1 MRKWLK
7 TLRCNSNKSQAE
19 IADMLGMTQQYYN
32 LIENGER
39 QKDLD
44 LSIATKLSELLGV
57 SIDWIAEQEQKAK
70 LKRWIIQKIK
80 WGDRMIESVFEIKSE
95 ENGEPDKG
103 NLSPEA
109 KRIIILTKLAMMRI
123 SHEQEI
129 AARYKKWA
137 LIMTILYGLAMA
149 YVVKSLFGF

>member
-1 MRKWLK
+1 
-7 TLRCNSNKSQAE
+7 
-19 IADMLGMTQQYYN
+19 
-32 LIENGER
+32 
-39 QKDLD
+39 
-44 LSIATKLSELLGV
+44 
-57 SIDWIAEQEQKAK
+57 
-70 LKRWIIQKIK
+70 
-80 WGDRMIESVFEIKSE
+80 MIESVFEIKSE

>member
-1 MRKWLK
+1 
-7 TLRCNSNKSQAE
+7 
-19 IADMLGMTQQYYN
+19 
-32 LIENGER
+32 
-39 QKDLD
+39 
-44 LSIATKLSELLGV
+44 
-57 SIDWIAEQEQKAK
+57 
-70 LKRWIIQKIK
+70 
-80 WGDRMIESVFEIKSE
+80 MIESVFEIKSE

-103 NLSPEA
+103 HLSPEA